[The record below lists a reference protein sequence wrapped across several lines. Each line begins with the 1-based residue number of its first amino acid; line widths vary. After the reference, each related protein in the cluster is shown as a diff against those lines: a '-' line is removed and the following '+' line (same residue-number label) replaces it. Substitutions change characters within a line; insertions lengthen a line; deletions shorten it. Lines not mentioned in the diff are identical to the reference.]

1 MSCVKIDNVITER
14 EVIGED
20 TLPTYITTTKFN
32 LDKVGIRV
40 EIRNNK
46 SDEYEPFDNIKKA
59 LLKIIKER
67 QETWNKIK
75 ENIGRYELV
84 DLIIKFYTQALA
96 EAEWWA
102 YKVEYYEATDQ
113 VGKYIQKNKKKI
125 ETLER
130 LKEEKQDID
139 KEIQS
144 LKKDIDTKKVEK
156 ESKKKEVVK
165 NVEEVVENSVKNVE
179 EKKVS
184 SKKVVSPTAV
194 YDSPAT
200 DWKSW
205 FNFSI
210 PKNAKVTRK

>member
-1 MSCVKIDNVITER
+1 MSWVKLDNVITER

-59 LLKIIKER
+59 LLKIIKEW
-67 QETWNKIK
+67 QEAWNKIK

-96 EAEWWA
+96 EADGWA

-125 ETLER
+125 DTLER

-139 KEIQS
+139 KEIQN

-184 SKKVVSPTAV
+184 SKKVISSTAV

-210 PKNAKVTRK
+210 PKNAKITRK